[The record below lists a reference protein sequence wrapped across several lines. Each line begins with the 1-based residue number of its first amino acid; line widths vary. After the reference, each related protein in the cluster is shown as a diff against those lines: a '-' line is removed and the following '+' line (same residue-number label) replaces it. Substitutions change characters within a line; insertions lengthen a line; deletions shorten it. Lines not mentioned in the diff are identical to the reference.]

1 MATFHRKDSFL
12 KNTAV
17 HQGWYLDINTLPK
30 ISSSQY
36 DEDFQILPDYH
47 ERPDKLAHALYENTR
62 LWWVFA
68 LRNPDILK
76 DPIRDFKSGITIKLP
91 SAESIKK
98 LVGV

>member
-12 KNTAV
+12 RNTAV
-17 HQGWYLDINTLPK
+17 GEGWYLGINKLPK
-30 ISSSQY
+30 LSSSQY
-36 DEDFQILPDYH
+36 DEDYLITADYH
-47 ERPDKLAHALYENTR
+47 QRPDKLAYAIYENTR

-76 DPIRDFKSGITIKLP
+76 DPIRDFAAGTSIKLP

-98 LVGV
+98 LTGV